1 MKHDK
6 FGKLIIAQSLIFLLI
21 LSSIGQISAQ
31 TVSQAETYEKIE
43 ILSPDGK
50 NIREIDVRVRFNK
63 DSLEI
68 EATKTNEIIK
78 KFNYSEIQSAEYSYT
93 KKPRWKTGLGLGA
106 ASLAFPLLLLVAI
119 PIGFTKHKRHWLT
132 VRTGNDFAVLKLSK
146 FNRKMF
152 IPAFE
157 THSSVKVTALGDD
170 K

>member
-1 MKHDK
+1 MNCFKK
-6 FGKLIIAQSLIFLLI
+6 IAAQSLMLFLIFGSVI
-21 LSSIGQISAQ
+21 RVSTQ

-43 ILSPDGK
+43 ILSSEGE
-50 NIREIDVRVRFNK
+50 NIREIAVRVRFNK

-78 KFNYSEIQSAEYSYT
+78 KFNYSEIQSAEYSYP
-93 KKPRWKTGLGLGA
+93 KKPRWKTGIGLGA

-146 FNRKMF
+146 GNRKMF

>member
-1 MKHDK
+1 MDIFKK
-6 FGKLIIAQSLIFLLI
+6 ITAQSLMLFLICGSLTR
-21 LSSIGQISAQ
+21 ISAQ
-31 TVSQAETYEKIE
+31 TVSSVETYEKIE
-43 ILSPDGK
+43 ILSSEGE

-63 DSLEI
+63 NSMEI
-68 EATKTNEIIK
+68 ESVKTKEIIK

-106 ASLAFPLLLLVAI
+106 ASMIFLPLLLVAI

-132 VRTGNDFAVLKLSK
+132 VRTGSDFAVLKLSK
-146 FNRKMF
+146 SNRKMF